1 MAQHRKNYGK
11 NQLEETQLDVKT
23 LERLERDMSKRS
35 RKESIKNARKRQ
47 QIFSCRGL

>member
-1 MAQHRKNYGK
+1 MAQQRKNYGK

-23 LERLERDMSKRS
+23 LERLERDLSKRN

>member
-1 MAQHRKNYGK
+1 MAQNRKNYGK
-11 NQLEETQLDVKT
+11 NQLEETQLDAKT
-23 LERLERDMSKRS
+23 LERLERDLSKRS